1 MRIYSYLAGILSL
14 LLFSCSHAQ
23 NTAKNEDSR
32 TDEIDT
38 SAGIIEF
45 KDNRSATE
53 KAMDAFN
60 EIQVNGD
67 GGIMLY
73 LTFPNITHKECQGDI
88 HSYDISAQEFRSAL
102 TQVMIQNNHK
112 FSPSKRTQLAT
123 LGSQPWAYYT
133 VITCGSMTDSSKV
146 ANDSLP
152 PRQGTWIITE
162 IFGMS
167 DLLINW

>member
-1 MRIYSYLAGILSL
+1 MRRT
-14 LLFSCSHAQ
+14 Q
-23 NTAKNEDSR
+23 QKKEDSR
-32 TDEIDT
+32 LNEIGASVD
-38 SAGIIEF
+38 IIEF
-45 KDNRSATE
+45 IDNRSATD

-67 GGIMLY
+67 GGMMLY
-73 LTFPNITHKECQGDI
+73 LTFPNITHKECQGDV
-88 HSYDISAQEFRSAL
+88 HTYDISDQEFRSAL

-123 LGSQPWAYYT
+123 FGSQPWAYYT
-133 VITCGSMTDSSKV
+133 VTTCGSVNDSSKV
-146 ANDSLP
+146 TNDNLP

-162 IFGMS
+162 IFGVS